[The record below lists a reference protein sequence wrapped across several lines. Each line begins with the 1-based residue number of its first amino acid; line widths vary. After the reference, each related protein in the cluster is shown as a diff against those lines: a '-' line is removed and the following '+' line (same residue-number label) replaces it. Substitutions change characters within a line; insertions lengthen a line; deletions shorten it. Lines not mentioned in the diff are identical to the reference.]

1 MSRYERFADRYA
13 SGELPWD
20 QADPPP
26 EVLAYVPTLPPG
38 RALDLGCGLG
48 RASLFIAGLG
58 CSRDDEVIVR
68 AVLNLAEAFAVE
80 AVAEGVET
88 ESQRDWL
95 DEAGCRLAQG
105 YLFSHPV
112 DSTTA
117 EALLRVQVHESD

>member
-1 MSRYERFADRYA
+1 M
-13 SGELPWD
+13 
-20 QADPPP
+20 
-26 EVLAYVPTLPPG
+26 
-38 RALDLGCGLG
+38 
-48 RASLFIAGLG
+48 
-58 CSRDDEVIVR
+58 R
-68 AVLNLAEAFAVE
+68 AVLNLAEAFAVD

-95 DEAGCRLAQG
+95 DAAGCRLAQG

>member
-1 MSRYERFADRYA
+1 VRLAIDNFGTGSSSLSCLRQLPLDVLNIDR
-13 SGELPWD
+13 
-20 QADPPP
+20 
-26 EVLAYVPTLPPG
+26 
-38 RALDLGCGLG
+38 R
-48 RASLFIAGLG
+48 FIAGLG
-58 CSRDDEVIVR
+58 SSRDDEVIVR

-117 EALLRVQVHESD
+117 EALLRVQMHESD